1 MQQKIEVLL
10 YKLKSIIEKTM
21 YLDLNDH
28 FSDDLLIE
36 YQEEKNRLCDSIDQ
50 IIREEHNGQYAY
62 SQSEMTLLHACAQAE
77 QLLNSQIS
85 DMKQFI
91 SKEISQ
97 LSAGRKARSFYA
109 GDTYKQAGYFID
121 HQN

>member
-10 YKLKSIIEKTM
+10 FKLKTIIEKTVN
-21 YLDLNDH
+21 LDLNDH

-62 SQSEMTLLHACAQAE
+62 SQSEMTLLQACSQAE
-77 QLLNSQIS
+77 QLLNGRIS
-85 DMKQFI
+85 DMRQFI

-97 LSAGRKARSFYA
+97 LSAGRKARNFYA
-109 GDTYKQAGYFID
+109 GDAYNQSGFFID